1 LASSSLLLLSL
12 LSLLSLLLLLL
23 LLLPSS
29 PAPWFLVRAENFGSD
44 GCCDNYLIR

>member
-12 LSLLSLLLLLL
+12 LSLLL